1 MENNTSGILIL
12 TAIIGV
18 IILIIYIATSRGGN
32 LNNIK
37 SKKVGDG
44 LYGTAEWATRNELK
58 QNMQFVPFEPKKWRQ
73 GKNLP
78 NKEGIMLAS
87 ERHGKNVTA
96 IIDTSDNHT
105 MVIAASGGGKTT
117 SLLYPNLEYSAA
129 CGMSFLVTDT
139 KGTVHENYVPVMNKY
154 GVKSY
159 VIDLRNPAKSNS
171 YNLLYL
177 VNKYIDKYNVSGNL
191 SDKAK
196 SESYAKI
203 IGNSIIHMDGFKNA
217 GQNQFF
223 YEAAE
228 GVISGI
234 TLLVSELCPQ
244 EQRHIISVFKCIRQ
258 LMEFDPATVGQKEVM
273 PQTYFSQLY
282 AMLPENSVAKDLLA
296 SAATSEMKTLAS
308 VVSTA
313 ISRMLSFIDSEME
326 QLLCFNDGI
335 DIEHFVQ
342 GKTAI
347 FFVFDESSNTKNFIA
362 NLLLR
367 QTYNELLK
375 ASEYYNQNHLP
386 HRIQYF
392 LDEFGT
398 YTAINGVDQF
408 FSAGRSRNIIFN
420 PFLQTCAQL
429 DNKYNHD
436 TAKTIR
442 ANCQNIMFGF
452 QSPLSDDAD
461 YFSKVLNNQTVMT
474 GSVSLKNGTAQ
485 STNQTTYT
493 MVRKPLMPPDEI
505 RRMKKGDWVLMRTG
519 MHPIKLHIPK
529 CDDLGIEID
538 YEHPYKIK
546 SKTNRKIEYADRT
559 TLMNA
564 IKEKYSNTNYSM
576 SYKQPISGEY
586 LH

>member
-44 LYGTAEWATRNELK
+44 QYGTAEWATRNELK

>member
-44 LYGTAEWATRNELK
+44 QYGTAEWATRNELK

-105 MVIAASGGGKTT
+105 MVIAASGGGKTA

>member
-44 LYGTAEWATRNELK
+44 QYGTAEWATRNELK

-505 RRMKKGDWVLMRTG
+505 RRMKKGD
-519 MHPIKLHIPK
+519 
-529 CDDLGIEID
+529 
-538 YEHPYKIK
+538 
-546 SKTNRKIEYADRT
+546 
-559 TLMNA
+559 
-564 IKEKYSNTNYSM
+564 
-576 SYKQPISGEY
+576 
-586 LH
+586 

>member
-1 MENNTSGILIL
+1 MPDKTS
-12 TAIIGV
+12 
-18 IILIIYIATSRGGN
+18 
-32 LNNIK
+32 
-37 SKKVGDG
+37 
-44 LYGTAEWATRNELK
+44 
-58 QNMQFVPFEPKKWRQ
+58 
-73 GKNLP
+73 
-78 NKEGIMLAS
+78 
-87 ERHGKNVTA
+87 
-96 IIDTSDNHT
+96 
-105 MVIAASGGGKTT
+105 
-117 SLLYPNLEYSAA
+117 
-129 CGMSFLVTDT
+129 
-139 KGTVHENYVPVMNKY
+139 
-154 GVKSY
+154 
-159 VIDLRNPAKSNS
+159 
-171 YNLLYL
+171 
-177 VNKYIDKYNVSGNL
+177 
-191 SDKAK
+191 
-196 SESYAKI
+196 
-203 IGNSIIHMDGFKNA
+203 
-217 GQNQFF
+217 F

-519 MHPIKLHIPK
+519 MHPIKLHLPK
-529 CDDLGIEID
+529 CEDLGIEID

>member
-44 LYGTAEWATRNELK
+44 QYGTAEWATRNELK

-519 MHPIKLHIPK
+519 MHPIKLHLPK
-529 CDDLGIEID
+529 CEDLGIEID